1 MKKEEIEQQIDEWI
15 TEMEQGNTDKRTG
28 RTIAHS
34 TVALKV
40 RGFQV
45 ALCLIYKIVIQ
56 WPNCKEDEILN

>member
-40 RGFQV
+40 
-45 ALCLIYKIVIQ
+45 
-56 WPNCKEDEILN
+56 KEI